1 MGLAITALFL
11 LALAGGS
18 MLLAQRS
25 REHKRELRSALDEAL
40 NTAAARCTP
49 PETVQSE
56 GEQVTLSGGKADA
69 LVWHRLL
76 AVADRGYL
84 PVQIAQGA
92 LELLRAPLRPLA
104 GPFSLKIHGTRV
116 RLHFYS
122 RVAMALRTVTPK
134 LALTPFDELGLIA
147 SYRIDGR
154 ADQCLTE
161 DHLQQQGIDSR
172 DLHRIALAVLGQQ
185 FDADLPR
192 RVLATGEPQQL
203 RSDDGSAAAAILVI
217 ADFLQDDETI
227 NARLAGPD
235 ALWLTSSTDRWRD
248 ASTKLTAE
256 TLELVIDSRGY
267 RIR

>member
-1 MGLAITALFL
+1 MDLAITALFL

-18 MLLAQRS
+18 MLLVERS
-25 REHKRELRSALDEAL
+25 RERKRELRSALDEAL
-40 NTAAARCTP
+40 STAAGRCTP

-56 GEQVTLSGGKADA
+56 GEQVTLAGGKADA
-69 LVWHRLL
+69 LAWHRLL
-76 AVADRGYL
+76 AVADRGSP

-116 RLHFYS
+116 RLHLCS
-122 RVAMALRTVTPK
+122 QTAMALRAAAPK
-134 LALTPFDELGLIA
+134 LALTPLDELRLVA
-147 SYRIDGR
+147 TYRIDGR
-154 ADQCLTE
+154 ADQCLTD

-172 DLHRIALAVLGQQ
+172 DLHRIALAILGQQ

-192 RVLATGEPQQL
+192 RILATGEPQQL

-217 ADFLQDDETI
+217 ADFLQDDNTL

-235 ALWLTSSTDRWRD
+235 ALWLTSSTDRWRG
-248 ASTKLTAE
+248 APTEVTAQP
-256 TLELVIDSRGY
+256 LELVIDSSGY